1 MKVTQNIHNSH
12 QSVSQDMHHNLH
24 SGHHAQQQSQ
34 SAKKIPKST
43 AEVFMEAKKILKKS
57 P

>member
-1 MKVTQNIHNSH
+1 MHDSN
-12 QSVSQDMHHNLH
+12 QSVRQDMHHSLH
-24 SGHHAQQQSQ
+24 NPVHHTHQQSQ